1 MIDDKDEKLYGELM
15 RLQDQLNQKRIQANG
30 FQPDSNT
37 CSSIMINEIETT
49 ETDILKRENDDLERR
64 IQNDQAEIEKVMK
77 ITAKYKE
84 NLAK

>member
-1 MIDDKDEKLYGELM
+1 
-15 RLQDQLNQKRIQANG
+15 
-30 FQPDSNT
+30 
-37 CSSIMINEIETT
+37 MINEIETT

-84 NLAK
+84 NLAKQSQ